1 MNRPIASVI
10 LVLIPSLSAKAQSTI
25 GGRVT
30 DSVGAVVANARVLIH
45 CDPSGRTCGAAPNLN
60 QDMSVVTDSTGMY
73 SITVPTGFYDV
84 FVSAPA
90 FTPIAAKVIV
100 KEHRQTKLNL
110 KLFVDPL
117 VSKVIGAMEVQGVP
131 PKP

>member
-73 SITVPTGFYDV
+73 SITVPTGFCDV

-100 KEHRQTKLNL
+100 KKLNL